1 MGDEIEP
8 TLQIRST
15 KQAMHAEFGCL
26 MWFVYHITLFS
37 ISPLKVMK
45 LLPSLTYLKI
55 FPSQTL
61 SFVPH
66 SAQFHVTALTELAKR
81 STNNYTKKTGKPCK
95 CIYVLYQVQWTSR
108 FCSPSVHVTKCNIYG
123 PQYSESPLC
132 YKGTVQEKGG
142 AEVSWFPLS
151 VSVNVRKCSVV

>member
-1 MGDEIEP
+1 
-8 TLQIRST
+8 
-15 KQAMHAEFGCL
+15 
-26 MWFVYHITLFS
+26 
-37 ISPLKVMK
+37 MK

-81 STNNYTKKTGKPCK
+81 STNNYTKNRQT
-95 CIYVLYQVQWTSR
+95 VQVYLCAIPGTMNIKILLFLSS
-108 FCSPSVHVTKCNIYG
+108 CYKCNIYG

>member
-1 MGDEIEP
+1 MVTSPPHLTLRWLPSASVFRRCWTKNRSGLGDEIVP

-26 MWFVYHITLFS
+26 MWFGFHITFFS
-37 ISPLKVMK
+37 ISPLKVIK

-81 STNNYTKKTGKPCK
+81 STNNYTKKNR
-95 CIYVLYQVQWTSR
+95 Q
-108 FCSPSVHVTKCNIYG
+108 
-123 PQYSESPLC
+123 
-132 YKGTVQEKGG
+132 TVQVYLCAIPGTMNIKIL
-142 AEVSWFPLS
+142 LS
-151 VSVNVRKCSVV
+151 LSSCY